1 MTRERVKELL
11 PIMEA
16 YSKGKQIQYY
26 DAALETWFDIPY
38 PSFIKDIKYRVVPE
52 PKYRPFENRDECY
65 RTMLDHTPFGWVID
79 KLSSDRFNINSIDV
93 TGVGDYT
100 YKQAFEELNFADGTP
115 FGAEEKW

>member
-26 DAALETWFDIPY
+26 DAALEQWFNTPY
-38 PSFIKDIKYRVVPE
+38 PSFIKDVKYRVVPE

-65 RTMLDHTPFGWVID
+65 RTMLNHTPFGWVID
-79 KLSSDRFNINSIDV
+79 KLNSDRFNINSIDA

-115 FGAEEKW
+115 FGVEEKW